1 MNEYQP
7 EQPAKKKSGAMRYIL
22 AGLLLAFA
30 GGGVL
35 AVWGV
40 QHYDLLGTK
49 KAAPAPPVT
58 RSDDGFPRPAFD
70 TIPAAP
76 NAPAPIAGAAD
87 PVTSRVDDLESR
99 MSRINAQAEAASG
112 NANRAEGMLT
122 AFAARRAIDSGAA
135 LGYLENQLI
144 TRFGSVQGPAV
155 TTVIKAAQDP
165 VTLDILR
172 AELAS
177 GGAAWTSQ
185 AGISTWS
192 KLQREMAELF
202 VLRRDT
208 APSPAPTRRL
218 ERARQYTEVGN
229 IEAAIREV
237 TNLPGKAQA
246 RSWLDKAA
254 RYVMVRRALDN
265 IERSALAQ
273 PAALNIPQQPAALN
287 TPPQPAALNTAPQPA
302 VPNASPQVVEPSVA
316 TPAGETP

>member
-1 MNEYQP
+1 MNEYSP

-58 RSDDGFPRPAFD
+58 RGDDGFAKPAFD
-70 TIPAAP
+70 AIPAAP
-76 NAPAPIAGAAD
+76 NAPAPIIAAPIAGETD
-87 PVTSRVDDLESR
+87 PVTSRVEDLESR

-112 NANRAEGMLT
+112 NASRAEGMLT

-144 TRFGSVQGPAV
+144 TRFGSAQGPAV

-177 GGAAWTSQ
+177 GGATWTSQ

-192 KLQREMAELF
+192 KVQREMAELF

-229 IEAAIREV
+229 IEAAMREV
-237 TNLPGKAQA
+237 SNLPGKAQA

-273 PAALNIPQQPAALN
+273 NI
-287 TPPQPAALNTAPQPA
+287 PPQPAALNAPPQPA
-302 VPNASPQVVEPSVA
+302 DPSVA
-316 TPAGETP
+316 VPTYETP